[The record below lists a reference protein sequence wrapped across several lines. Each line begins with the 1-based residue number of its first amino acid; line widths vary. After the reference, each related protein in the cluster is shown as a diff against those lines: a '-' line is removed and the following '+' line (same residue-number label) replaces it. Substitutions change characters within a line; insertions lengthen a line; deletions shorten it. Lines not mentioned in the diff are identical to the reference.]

1 MRRGPN
7 EWCSFR
13 CLLWIRSEEGQAAL
27 YLPSSGL
34 IACGLMGPVRMGLAV
49 EMGGFSESVRS
60 PPIWWLGAEGSCDG
74 FPP

>member
-1 MRRGPN
+1 MVLISLSAMDTIGRG
-7 EWCSFR
+7 
-13 CLLWIRSEEGQAAL
+13 LAAL